1 MLKNILI
8 IGAGG
13 FIGSV
18 LRYLTQVASSKFFS
32 LSFPVGTF
40 IVNILGCFIIGVV
53 YALSEKNNFLT
64 PEMRLFL
71 AVGFCGGFTTF
82 STFSND
88 NLILLKDS
96 QLVFLLFNIFGSVI
110 LGVAAVYLGIVVV
123 KAFF

>member
-18 LRYLTQVASSKFFS
+18 LRYLTQVASGKLFS

-53 YALSEKNNFLT
+53 YALSEKGNLLNA
-64 PEMRLFL
+64 EMRLFL

-96 QLVFLLFNIFGSVI
+96 QLVFLFFNIFGSVI
-110 LGVAAVYLGIVVV
+110 LGVAAVYLGIIAV
-123 KAFF
+123 KAFL

>member
-18 LRYLTQVASSKFFS
+18 LRYLTQVASGKLFS
-32 LSFPVGTF
+32 LSFPAGTF

-53 YALSEKNNFLT
+53 YALFEKGNLLNA
-64 PEMRLFL
+64 EMRLFL

-96 QLVFLLFNIFGSVI
+96 QLAFLFFNIFGSVI
-110 LGVAAVYLGIVVV
+110 LGVAAVYLGIIAV
-123 KAFF
+123 KTFL

>member
-18 LRYLTQVASSKFFS
+18 LRYLTQVASGKILS

-53 YALSEKNNFLT
+53 YALSEKGNLLNA
-64 PEMRLFL
+64 EMRLFL

-96 QLVFLLFNIFGSVI
+96 QLAFLFFNIFGSVI
-110 LGVAAVYLGIVVV
+110 LGVAAVYLGIIAV
-123 KAFF
+123 KTFL